1 MERTSSSMPY
11 EHLREKLRE
20 TLAEQEHRH
29 MWRFLYSSRHTHL
42 QLIQP
47 DAPEGLGEHERN
59 QLIDDTVELLHQF
72 DPPQTWQIVLPDRF
86 LAEALH
92 HFCFAMAYT
101 FHRKHFADGFIDPN
115 FEDLL
120 PTCEIFIDNL
130 SSDEMAVVSQLHEL
144 TYKYGFA
151 ITELWESAIDSK
163 TLIDAFIKNDTK
175 PEIIEKFP
183 SYIFNQKRRQSN
195 GIQISKIEYPVVL
208 NEPWDLAIFF
218 NKNDKISKI
227 RENIIKSWRN
237 TGTQFIGDSENHEV
251 VVYVDRKKCNT
262 SQLTYILRLQADQLE
277 DYSKLA
283 IIEDS
288 EEEDF
293 LYKND
298 IKNNIKN
305 KKKMKKYLSSTID
318 RIRYSENLIS
328 KRWSIEK
335 SNIRRSVG
343 LYLWDQMNIIK
354 PSPRT
359 RKGLITDLIETIKVD
374 RPKALEQY
382 MENFNIYHS
391 KKSTRKLGDSPTS
404 IETVIRGMESDYY
417 LTDSC
422 IKKFDFLTPYNVK
435 ASSKR

>member
-195 GIQISKIEYPVVL
+195 GIQISKIE
-208 NEPWDLAIFF
+208 
-218 NKNDKISKI
+218 
-227 RENIIKSWRN
+227 WRN
-237 TGTQFIGDSENHEV
+237 TGTQFISDSENHEV
-251 VVYVDRKKCNT
+251 IVYVDRKKCNT

-359 RKGLITDLIETIKVD
+359 RKGLITDL
-374 RPKALEQY
+374 RQLY
-382 MENFNIYHS
+382 
-391 KKSTRKLGDSPTS
+391 
-404 IETVIRGMESDYY
+404 
-417 LTDSC
+417 
-422 IKKFDFLTPYNVK
+422 
-435 ASSKR
+435 